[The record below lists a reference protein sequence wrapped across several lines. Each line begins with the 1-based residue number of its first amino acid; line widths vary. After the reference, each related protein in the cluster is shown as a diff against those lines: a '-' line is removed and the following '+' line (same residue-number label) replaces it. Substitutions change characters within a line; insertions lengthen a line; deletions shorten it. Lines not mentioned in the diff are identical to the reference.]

1 MTELLEAIMSA
12 RDRVLMLLILTIAVL
27 LVTYI
32 IYTISGRTGFIKYLP
47 GLLLTG
53 AGVYYLYR
61 GLQQITTKAGLNEL
75 MSAMMFI
82 VIGLVGVCFA
92 LILGIY
98 HQGEGQKT
106 KRRAQALDYLQE
118 ARSTEAVVYP
128 DRKEA
133 VAAVEANSAA
143 GLTEAERI
151 RLTEEQKA
159 KEEQRLLAEEERRQQ
174 KEQEL
179 AAQNEQKEA
188 LRAQKEAQDKKR
200 REEHETL
207 LQKEEHRFLSEK
219 ESLLTQ
225 DAQRREE
232 AKLQLLEK
240 DLVRKNA
247 IRDDVLAYNARAQE
261 VNDKDDAGF
270 MDRLQLFGKRLLI
283 QLKKWHAAFA
293 MQTGTGM
300 AKVSA
305 GIQKGTGL
313 LALHTGHSYRRLMT
327 RFEANKNVQTETK
340 EKEKA
345 ADPKDKE
352 PTA

>member
-188 LRAQKEAQDKKR
+188 QDKKR

>member
-133 VAAVEANSAA
+133 VAAVAANSAA

-159 KEEQRLLAEEERRQQ
+159 KKNSAFLQ
-174 KEQEL
+174 KK
-179 AAQNEQKEA
+179 KEDNKKN
-188 LRAQKEAQDKKR
+188 RNWQPKTNKKKR
-200 REEHETL
+200 SGH
-207 LQKEEHRFLSEK
+207 KKKHRIK
-219 ESLLTQ
+219 NG
-225 DAQRREE
+225 
-232 AKLQLLEK
+232 AKNTKPSCKKKSIAFCQ
-240 DLVRKNA
+240 RKNPCSHRTPSA
-247 IRDDVLAYNARAQE
+247 
-261 VNDKDDAGF
+261 
-270 MDRLQLFGKRLLI
+270 GKRPNCNCWKRI
-283 QLKKWHAAFA
+283 WYEKCHPRRC
-293 MQTGTGM
+293 
-300 AKVSA
+300 A
-305 GIQKGTGL
+305 G
-313 LALHTGHSYRRLMT
+313 
-327 RFEANKNVQTETK
+327 V
-340 EKEKA
+340 
-345 ADPKDKE
+345 
-352 PTA
+352 